1 MAIIHLWWDESSSLS
16 RHFRQINNKQGNTM
30 TNRNNILIGAYIA
43 AIMATT
49 VVAAPPSPSFDTDR
63 ILDAIMQ
70 VETGGHEDP
79 SNAVGDNGK
88 AIGPFQIHM
97 CYWQDAVAHDKSIG
111 GCYADCR
118 DEAYARRI
126 VMAYLSRYCKWW
138 DNETVARIHNG
149 GPKGA
154 SKSATLGYWRKVQKH
169 L

>member
-30 TNRNNILIGAYIA
+30 TNRNNILIAAYIA

-49 VVAAPPSPSFDTDR
+49 AVAAPPSPSFDTDR

-88 AIGPFQIHM
+88 AIGPFQIHK

>member
-30 TNRNNILIGAYIA
+30 TNRNNIIIAAYIA

-49 VVAAPPSPSFDTDR
+49 AVAAPPSPSFDTDR

-88 AIGPFQIHM
+88 AIGPFQIHK